1 MINKLIIRPN
11 NIIIFIK
18 YKNLEEK
25 NLIKDIKRIK
35 PKTPIFNII
44 VDNKIDPITIDST
57 WALGNHK

>member
-1 MINKLIIRPN
+1 MMINRLSIKPKSIIM
-11 NIIIFIK
+11 FIK

-57 WALGNHK
+57 